1 MTAQQL
7 PARPS
12 LEQLKRQAKDLLRSG
27 TAGDPAALAR
37 FRSLPAYAKRA
48 DAEIARVPL
57 ALHDAQSVIA
67 RELGFDSWNALRDRV
82 EELTLEFGAAVTQ
95 FIEAATDERTDRAAR
110 LLAMH
115 PGIAGANFI
124 TEILSGDAA
133 AVKARLEKDPSLATK
148 SLGPRDWAP
157 IVYLCHNALHHESAA
172 RRDGAVAIA
181 RQLIALGVDP
191 NTRVPWIHHGVQRPI
206 LWGAVCKSRSLPLAR
221 ALLEAGA
228 DPSDGVTL
236 PIAASG
242 GDVAAL
248 ELLLDFGVD
257 VNRPWA
263 SDGASPVYAIMQ
275 WSRTPVGIY
284 WLLDH
289 GADVSAVFDANGET
303 PMHAAA
309 RGWNVEMVERLA
321 ARGADVSRPRS
332 DGRSPFAVATLNGN
346 TEVAR
351 WLLAHGASDDMSQVD
366 RLVAA
371 CSRGDRTT
379 AESMLA
385 AHPELRDAIALE
397 HYHVLIQAAERG
409 DAPALRAL
417 AMCGFDLDRG
427 DEEIGKTPL
436 HAAAMEGWVDAVR
449 VLLESGA
456 SVSVRDREFH
466 GQPLVWAAEGLRMH
480 GANGRDGRGDDPMR
494 DHAAVGRL
502 LLAAG
507 SPQDWEAG
515 QEPAEGLADILADW
529 RRTFAAAAG

>member
-7 PARPS
+7 HARPS
-12 LEQLKRQAKDLLRSG
+12 LDQLKRQAKDLLRSG
-27 TAGDPAALAR
+27 TAGDPDALAR
-37 FRSLPAYAKRA
+37 FRTLPAFAGA
-48 DAEIARVPL
+48 PDAQFAHHPP

-67 RELGFDSWNALRDRV
+67 RELGFDSWNALRERV
-82 EELTLEFGAAVTQ
+82 EELTLAFDDAVTQ
-95 FIEAATDERTDRAAR
+95 FIEACTDERTDRATR

-115 PGIAGANFI
+115 PGIAGANLV
-124 TEILSGDAA
+124 TEILTGDAA
-133 AVKARLEKDPSLATK
+133 GVKTRLEKDPALAAR
-148 SLGPRDWAP
+148 SLGPRDWP
-157 IVYLCHNALHHESAA
+157 PMVYLCHNVPRPDSHA
-172 RRDGAVAIA
+172 RRDAAAAIA

-191 NTRVPWIHHGVQRPI
+191 NMRVPWIHHGVRRPI
-206 LWGAVCKSRSLPLAR
+206 LWGAVCVSRSLPLAR

-248 ELLLDFGVD
+248 ELLLEFGVD

-263 SDGASPVYAIMQ
+263 SDGASPVYAMMQ

-289 GADVSAVFDANGET
+289 GADANAVFAQNGET
-303 PMHAAA
+303 LMHAAA

-321 ARGADVSRPRS
+321 ARGADVTRPRA
-332 DGRSPFAVATLNGN
+332 DGRSPYAVARLNGN
-346 TEVAR
+346 ADVAD
-351 WLLAHGASDDMSQVD
+351 WLLTHGASDDVSPVD

-371 CSRGDRTT
+371 CSRGDRAT

-385 AHPELRDAIALE
+385 SHPGLRGEIAPE
-397 HYHVLIQAAERG
+397 HYPVLIQAAERG
-409 DAPALRAL
+409 DSAAL
-417 AMCGFDLDRG
+417 AALALCGFDLTRG
-427 DEEIGKTPL
+427 DDEIGKTPL

-449 VLLESGA
+449 VLLEHGA

-466 GQPLVWAAEGLRMH
+466 GQPLVWAAEGMRMH
-480 GANGRDGRGDDPMR
+480 GANGRDGRGDDPRR
-494 DHAAVGRL
+494 DHATVGQL

-515 QEPAEGLADILADW
+515 QEPAEGLADILNEW
-529 RRTFAAAAG
+529 RRKFASAAG